1 MKERCTGDD
10 THTAISRFWV
20 GNFQIIWMST
30 GQREIL
36 CQCPFYCLMC
46 RRWPRDSAETRLY
59 LWYSSWGVW
68 KHQPQLCCRVIIPRN
83 SRSGT
88 AHSDYVPLYLFPV
101 LVSPHF
107 LLRRA
112 FWFPEDQLQDF
123 TQQKDLSC
131 HLTDHPAMQHLSY
144 SSKGQVSYNFQVPIW
159 LMIQVPNEDDNLG

>member
-1 MKERCTGDD
+1 MKEHCTGDD

-30 GQREIL
+30 GQKEIL

-46 RRWPRDSAETRLY
+46 RRWPRDSAETCLC

-68 KHQPQLCCRVIIPRN
+68 KHQTQLCCRVIIPRN

-88 AHSDYVPLYLFPV
+88 AHWDYVPLYLFPV
-101 LVSPHF
+101 VVSPHF

-112 FWFPEDQLQDF
+112 FWFPEDNYR
-123 TQQKDLSC
+123 TSPNRR
-131 HLTDHPAMQHLSY
+131 TSPATSLITLLCNIWATLARDKFPTT
-144 SSKGQVSYNFQVPIW
+144 SKSQN
-159 LMIQVPNEDDNLG
+159 D